1 MIIEDDTLCKIYGGG
16 WKTCVVGIG
25 MLLTLLV
32 GIADGYLRPLKC
44 N

>member
-1 MIIEDDTLCKIYGGG
+1 MLDNNELKSIRGGFSWSILAGVGAFITLI
-16 WKTCVVGIG
+16 
-25 MLLTLLV
+25 V

>member
-1 MIIEDDTLCKIYGGG
+1 MLDNKELESIRGGFS
-16 WKTCVVGIG
+16 WSILAGIG
-25 MLLTLLV
+25 MFITMIV